1 MLRSVPRANK
11 PTTISGVRTNAAG
24 PPPRSIVLDSSHDA
38 ATGDDP
44 RLSVRADRP
53 GVRAPG
59 VGNAGVA
66 GNDLLRDHAGRH
78 ARAAD
83 HSAGVLAPRAAVRR
97 AAHRHVEAA
106 GAARA
111 RILGRRRNSPPPR
124 LTPGGGGGAAKT
136 GQEKRGWVARL
147 KGDLFRMG
155 APAMV
160 RHAP

>member
-1 MLRSVPRANK
+1 MLRSGAGANQ
-11 PTTISGVRTNAAG
+11 PAEISAVMTNAAR
-24 PPPRSIVLDSSHDA
+24 PPPRSIVLDSGHDA

-44 RLSVRADRP
+44 RLPVRADRP

-106 GAARA
+106 GAAPR
-111 RILGRRRNSPPPR
+111 RSLRRRRNPPPPR
-124 LTPGGGGGAAKT
+124 VAPGGGGGGAAT
-136 GQEKRGWVARL
+136 EPEKRGLV
-147 KGDLFRMG
+147 
-155 APAMV
+155 
-160 RHAP
+160 

>member
-1 MLRSVPRANK
+1 MLRSVPRANQ
-11 PTTISGVRTNAAG
+11 PTTISAVRTNAAR
-24 PPPRSIVLDSSHDA
+24 PPPRSIVLHSSHDA

-44 RLSVRADRP
+44 RLPVRADRP

-106 GAARA
+106 GGAAA
-111 RILGRRRNSPPPR
+111 AILRRPRNATPPR
-124 LTPGGGGGAAKT
+124 VAPGGGGG
-136 GQEKRGWVARL
+136 
-147 KGDLFRMG
+147 
-155 APAMV
+155 
-160 RHAP
+160 